1 MKGPFRAIA
10 EFTYDWESWINA
22 EGKLLWVNA
31 SVERL
36 TGYSVQECMTMADY
50 PLTMVYG
57 PDQPAVAAVLL
68 QAQQGQTGNHFEF
81 RVAHKDGSV
90 RWAAISWQPIS
101 VDGKAEGFRSS
112 VRDIDERKRMEQ
124 ELQAAMRR
132 AEQANYAKTQ
142 FLANVTHELR
152 TPLQSIIGY
161 GQLLLGSGIQEPLRG
176 YAETMLQQSEHLEHL
191 VSDLLDFAALQ
202 AGMLTVRTEAFE
214 PSAAITR
221 VVLSMQPLAL
231 KRGLVLE
238 SEAKVRGVMMG
249 DPHRF
254 AQVLSNLISN
264 AIKYTPSGRV
274 RVTASPSRNPSRITI
289 CVDDTGPG
297 LPSGAQVFEPFR
309 QGPESQAYR
318 GGVGLGLALSRQL
331 CVRMGGSLEATVSEL
346 GGARLVVTLPLASKA
361 SARGV
366 AHFEPSDVR
375 SVLTTSFAHQHPLAV
390 LVIDDVEP
398 AREFLVAALRALGYA
413 PHAAGSADQAF
424 KIVDRHPVDLALLD
438 IQMPEVDGWTTARGL
453 RARLGEEPYL
463 VALTAQS
470 SADDATLLTTAGF
483 DGFAGKP
490 IKMAALQELL
500 IQASQR
506 KRRRAQTDESVFD
519 PVRWTE
525 LAGITTA
532 TGEILLQV
540 MCKRVAD
547 ALPDLK
553 RRIEAASEEQNRVV
567 LNRAIHEANGLF
579 GLIGAMAA
587 RALFDECERQSEQ
600 QLLTPDLV
608 ARLVQATDVVLR
620 ELAVHAATPKP

>member
-1 MKGPFRAIA
+1 MKSPFRAIA
-10 EFTYDWESWINA
+10 EFTYDWESWMSP

-31 SVERL
+31 SVERI
-36 TGYSVQECMTMADY
+36 TGYSVQECMQMPDY
-50 PLTMVYG
+50 PLPMVHG
-57 PDQPAVAAVLL
+57 PDQPALASVLL
-68 QAQQGQTGNHFEF
+68 QAKQGQTGNHFEF
-81 RVAHKDGSV
+81 RVAHKDGGV

-101 VDGKAEGFRSS
+101 VDGTEVGFRSS

-124 ELQAAMRR
+124 DLHAAMRR
-132 AEQANYAKTQ
+132 AEQANHAKTQ

-176 YAETMLQQSEHLEHL
+176 YAQTMLQQSEHLEHL

-202 AGMLTVRTEAFE
+202 AGMLTVRSEAFE
-214 PSAAITR
+214 PSAAIAR
-221 VVLSMQPLAL
+221 VVLSLQPLAV
-231 KRGLVLE
+231 KHGLVLE
-238 SEAKVRGVMMG
+238 SEAKVRGMMMG

-274 RVTASPSRNPSRITI
+274 RVTASTARNPPRITI

-297 LPSGAQVFEPFR
+297 LPPGAFEPFR
-309 QGPESQAYR
+309 QGPQSPSYR

-331 CVRMGGSLEATVSEL
+331 CVRMGGSLEASASEL
-346 GGARLVVTLPLASKA
+346 GGARLVVTLPLASKS

-375 SVLTTSFAHQHPLAV
+375 SMLTTSFAQQHPLAV
-390 LVIDDVEP
+390 IVIDDVEP

-413 PHAAGSADQAF
+413 PYAADSADEAF
-424 KIVDRHPVDLALLD
+424 KIVERQPVDLALVD

-453 RARLGEEPYL
+453 RARLGDEPYI

-500 IQASQR
+500 VQASQR
-506 KRRRAQTDESVFD
+506 RRRLTKTEESVFD
-519 PVRWTE
+519 PVRFTE

-532 TGEILLQV
+532 TGESLLQV

-547 ALPDLK
+547 ALPDVK
-553 RRIEAASEEQNRVV
+553 RRIQAASKGQDRVL
-567 LNRAIHEANGLF
+567 LNRAIHEGNGLF
-579 GLIGAMAA
+579 GLIGATEA

-600 QLLTPDLV
+600 QLLAPHV
-608 ARLVQATDVVLR
+608 VKRLLKATDVVLT
-620 ELAVHAATPKP
+620 ELATQTTTVTPE